1 MSEPTHA
8 AIRVH
13 DASLAHSGATALV
26 VRGVSLVAEPGAPVT
41 VLGPTGAGKSTLLD
55 AIALQTPREGG
66 PELHGGSIA
75 VLGHD
80 VRGLSAR
87 ARTRLLAF
95 LGHAPQRGSEHLDGT
110 LTVGDV
116 VASPIFERDPRFDRG
131 EAGIAVAGALDSVR
145 LPLGMLDRHVFELSR
160 GQRQRVA
167 LARALVLDPRA
178 LVVDDPISGLDPV
191 VAPAVLEALRELADA
206 RAVVAAVR
214 TPRQARAI
222 GGTSVVLHR
231 GRVVGAGPIDELLAD
246 PRHPFVAALARTERA
261 AA

>member
-1 MSEPTHA
+1 MTEPTHA

-13 DASLAHSGATALV
+13 DASLAHPVSTGLV
-26 VRGVSLVAEPGAPVT
+26 VRGVSFVAEPGAPIT

-55 AIALQTPREGG
+55 AIALQTPKEHG

-80 VRGLSAR
+80 LRGLGAR

-95 LGHAPQRGSEHLDGT
+95 VGHAEQRGSERLDGT

-116 VASPIFERDPRFDRG
+116 VASPIFDRDPRFDRK
-131 EAGIAVAGALDSVR
+131 EAGVAVAGALDSVR

-160 GQRQRVA
+160 GQRQRVS

-191 VAPAVLEALRELADA
+191 VAPDVLDGLRELART

-214 TPRQARAI
+214 TPKQARAI

-231 GRVVGAGPIDELLAD
+231 GRVVGVGPIDALLAD
-246 PRHPFVAALARTERA
+246 PRHPYVEALARTERPA
-261 AA
+261 A

>member
-1 MSEPTHA
+1 MTEPTHA

-13 DASLAHSGATALV
+13 DVSLAHAGATELV

-41 VLGPTGAGKSTLLD
+41 VLGPTGSGKSTLLD
-55 AIALQTPREGG
+55 AIALRTPKDGG

-80 VRGLSAR
+80 VRGLGPR

-95 LGHAPQRGSEHLDGT
+95 VGHAQQRGSERLDGT

-116 VASPIFERDPRFDRG
+116 VASPIFDRDPRFDRT
-131 EAGIAVAGALDSVR
+131 EAGIAVAGALDGVR
-145 LPLGMLDRHVFELSR
+145 LPLGMLGRHVFELSR

-191 VAPAVLEALRELADA
+191 VAPDVLEGLHALAQT
-206 RAVVAAVR
+206 RAVVAVVR
-214 TPRQARAI
+214 TPHQARAI
-222 GGTSVVLHR
+222 GGTSIVLHR
-231 GRVVGAGPIDELLAD
+231 GRVVGAGAIDDLLAD
-246 PRHPFVAALARTERA
+246 PRHPYVEALARTERPA
-261 AA
+261 A

>member
-1 MSEPTHA
+1 MIEPTHA

-13 DASLAHSGATALV
+13 DASLAHAGASALV
-26 VRGVSLVAEPGAPVT
+26 VRGVSFVAEPGAPVT

-55 AIALQTPREGG
+55 AIALRTPKEAGA
-66 PELHGGSIA
+66 EVHGGSIS

-80 VRGLSAR
+80 VRGLGAR

-95 LGHAPQRGSEHLDGT
+95 VGHAPQRGSEHLEGT

-116 VASPIFERDPRFDRG
+116 VASPIFDRDPRFDRG
-131 EAGIAVAGALDSVR
+131 EAGIAVAGALDRVR
-145 LPLGMLDRHVFELSR
+145 LPLGVLDRHVFELSR

-191 VAPAVLEALRELADA
+191 VAPAVLAALRDLAA
-206 RAVVAAVR
+206 SRALVAAVR
-214 TPRQARAI
+214 TPRHARAL

-231 GRVVGAGPIDELLAD
+231 GRVVGVGPIDDLLAD
-246 PRHPFVAALARTERA
+246 PRHPFVAALARTKHA